1 MPIGEKIKNLR
12 KNMKYTQEELASSL
26 GVVRST
32 IIAWEKGT
40 FEPEGDNLK
49 KLAKFFHTSVA
60 YLLDETEDTSLD
72 PHTIQPQNDS
82 RSKTR
87 IMFDEL
93 MMKMAAANP
102 DLIIHFRDLQNNIDK
117 LTPGD
122 IQALADSYAYITS
135 QANEEVEKRL
145 KKTSRHGDI

>member
-1 MPIGEKIKNLR
+1 M
-12 KNMKYTQEELASSL
+12 TQNDLASSL
-26 GVVRST
+26 NVARTTV
-32 IIAWEKGT
+32 IDWEKDKY
-40 FEPEGDNLK
+40 EPQGDNLK
-49 KLAKFFHTSVA
+49 KLASFFHTTTA
-60 YLLDETEDTSLD
+60 YILGETSENPSFMDTQRV
-72 PHTIQPQNDS
+72 QPDN

-87 IMFDEL
+87 IMFDVL

-135 QANEEVEKRL
+135 QANEEIEKRL